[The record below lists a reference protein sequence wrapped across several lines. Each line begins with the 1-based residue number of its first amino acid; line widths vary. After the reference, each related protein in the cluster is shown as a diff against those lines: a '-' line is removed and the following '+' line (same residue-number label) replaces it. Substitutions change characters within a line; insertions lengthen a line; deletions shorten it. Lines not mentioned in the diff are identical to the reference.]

1 MQAGLFRCIVIAQQN
16 VVSFVHQDVIY
27 YEAIHEKND

>member
-27 YEAIHEKND
+27 YGMIRERND